1 MRRHAPGLR
10 PVTLQATV
18 LALLLLTCVSVLA
31 QTVTQNI
38 QLGWTAPVKN
48 TDGSAITGALTYLL
62 FQGPSGGPF
71 VQVATGVS
79 GTSTV
84 VTSTSEGN
92 CFALAAVETI
102 GASSTTSALTP
113 TVCALI
119 PSPASGLSISL
130 TVTVK

>member
-1 MRRHAPGLR
+1 MKNKSFGLG
-10 PVTLQATV
+10 L
-18 LALLLLTCVSVLA
+18 LAASLWLILLLVSPWA
-31 QTVTQNI
+31 HGQTITQNI

-48 TDGSAITGALTYLL
+48 TDGSAITGTLTYLL

-84 VTSTSEGN
+84 VTSTSDGN

-113 TVCALI
+113 TVCALV

-130 TVTVK
+130 TITVK